1 MVAKLPVPLK
11 VATTPAK
18 AASTAV
24 TKASAA
30 GAAYTPSFLNKVS
43 VVDAGFKPV
52 LQKQGIAGVATKF
65 AKSKPAKVGAV
76 VAAAAVA
83 GGVLYDEAA
92 ALLDHSDPTV
102 AEIARQALEKVA
114 ELKDSANVEEPF
126 ESLDGKIGDQ
136 SVADFG
142 ATYAVI
148 RSAEN
153 SLKDAIGAVGSLNR
167 LKALMTWL
175 NMDDDLQALVM
186 EAHDGH

>member
-1 MVAKLPVPLK
+1 MVAKLPVPTSLAK
-11 VATTPAK
+11 TPAK

-30 GAAYTPSFLNKVS
+30 GAAYTPSFLNKVH
-43 VVDAGFKPV
+43 VVDASFKPV
-52 LQKQGIAGVATKF
+52 VEKKGLAAMATKF

-136 SVADFG
+136 STTDFG

-148 RSAEN
+148 RAAEE
-153 SLKDAIGAVGSLNR
+153 SLKDAIGAVGSLRR
-167 LKALMTWL
+167 LKALMAWL

-186 EAHDGH
+186 EAHDDH

>member
-1 MVAKLPVPLK
+1 MVAKLPVPVK

-30 GAAYTPSFLNKVS
+30 GAAYSPSFLSKVD
-43 VVDAGFKPV
+43 VVDATFKPV
-52 LQKQGIAGVATKF
+52 LEAKGMKGLATRF

-92 ALLDHSDPTV
+92 SLLDHPDPTV
-102 AEIARQALEKVA
+102 AAIARQALDKVA
-114 ELKDSANVEEPF
+114 ELKDAANVEEPF
-126 ESLDGKIGDQ
+126 EALDGKIGNQLTD
-136 SVADFG
+136 DFG

-148 RSAEN
+148 RSAEHL
-153 SLKDAIGAVGSLNR
+153 LKDAIGSVGSLYR
-167 LKALMTWL
+167 LKALMAWL
-175 NMDDDLQALVM
+175 NVDDDLQALVM
-186 EAHDGH
+186 EAYDGQ